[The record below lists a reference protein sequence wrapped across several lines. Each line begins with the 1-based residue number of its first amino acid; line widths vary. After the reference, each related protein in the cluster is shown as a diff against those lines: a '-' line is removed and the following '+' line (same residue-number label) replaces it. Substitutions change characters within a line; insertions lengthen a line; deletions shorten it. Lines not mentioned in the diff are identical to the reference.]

1 VTVPILRAAAAVR
14 LAGLV
19 VSVDRQERA
28 TESSSV
34 SALAEVGAEFGM
46 PTAAIVTID
55 EVVAHLGTRLTDADR
70 DRIAAYRA
78 AYGARS

>member
-1 VTVPILRAAAAVR
+1 AADIR

-28 TESSSV
+28 SESSTH
-34 SALAEVGAEFGM
+34 SALAEVGHEFGM

-55 EVVAHLGTRLTDADR
+55 EVVAHLGDRLTEADR
-70 DRIAAYRA
+70 ARIAAYRA
-78 AYGARS
+78 QYGAPAS

>member
-1 VTVPILRAAAAVR
+1 MPILRAAADIR

-28 TESSSV
+28 SDASTRT
-34 SALAEVGAEFGM
+34 ALADVGAEFAM
-46 PTAAIVTID
+46 PTAAIVNID

-70 DRIAAYRA
+70 ARIAAYRA
-78 AYGARS
+78 QYGAMPA